1 MGVSNRIE
9 GVEMNAYVS
18 RTLEVSIA
26 EVITHAATQIDW
38 RPLDVLLA
46 AINEAVEMP
55 DLDGDIGDVSAAYS
69 EGEIAGV
76 IALIMKLIENLDA
89 EQINALKL
97 RLPR

>member
-1 MGVSNRIE
+1 
-9 GVEMNAYVS
+9 MNSKDLAHII
-18 RTLEVSIA
+18 RT
-26 EVITHAATQIDW
+26 AADQIDW

-76 IALIMKLIENLDA
+76 IALIMKLIEPLDA
-89 EQINALKL
+89 EQIKVLRS